1 MWHPICGFNLI
12 NYIQVIWVDIQLYN
26 DQNLNITVNQKK
38 NQNKKKTQKTKTPH
52 ASRLTIILQMFTS
65 SIPSLMAYEK
75 TQKVCKKS
83 TLEQFIK

>member
-38 NQNKKKTQKTKTPH
+38 NQNQKKENPKKPKPHTP
-52 ASRLTIILQMFTS
+52 LG
-65 SIPSLMAYEK
+65 
-75 TQKVCKKS
+75 
-83 TLEQFIK
+83 